1 MQQAD
6 EEQQQEGA
14 ARAEAGRWGEALRA
28 LLAGRDDGGWDG
40 GTDSAGELLY
50 GVAEGVAVCA
60 DCFGQCAEAVRQD
73 VADGEALSHGEE
85 DVDGSEPERADFRD
99 GKLEEEEAQQQQRT
113 AGKQGLPGAEA
124 VVDAA
129 ADGCEHGADDAAR
142 KQDAA
147 GCEGCLA
154 LHNLGEVR
162 QEKAD
167 AEADELEAEQS
178 HRRERE
184 GPVAQDGDV
193 EQWMRAALEQALLLT
208 DEKQQRK
215 DGQEQQ
221 EGEQQ
226 RL

>member
-1 MQQAD
+1 MVRCSGAAQCNTHAECLQQAD

-113 AGKQGLPGAEA
+113 A
-124 VVDAA
+124 DIS
-129 ADGCEHGADDAAR
+129 C
-142 KQDAA
+142 
-147 GCEGCLA
+147 CL
-154 LHNLGEVR
+154 
-162 QEKAD
+162 K
-167 AEADELEAEQS
+167 
-178 HRRERE
+178 
-184 GPVAQDGDV
+184 
-193 EQWMRAALEQALLLT
+193 
-208 DEKQQRK
+208 
-215 DGQEQQ
+215 
-221 EGEQQ
+221 
-226 RL
+226 